1 MIRGD
6 YYLLVF
12 ILIYFGYYYVKFRS
26 EIKIKSITEIK
37 VEFQN
42 DIDFIHT
49 NISFKNWKKGIVSI
63 LWIIIEIIFV
73 VFLLILGIPLLI
85 LKIPLLFLKKIV
97 IYETDNKFEFF
108 KYVILPMSLA
118 YLFIEYSKTVNISDT
133 SVNMIICFG
142 DKIIKL
148 ISEYSIISKALLLIF
163 VVCYVVKL
171 SLKNDTDFI
180 KELFGYFWICIKI
193 IIVALLFILIGGSY
207 VLLLEELKNS
217 SSNLDP
223 YTIIPIFIASCI
235 VTSKIIVRLI
245 VVKSNVKSNNVP
257 MKAKRHS
264 FRTKR
269 KYRRRRTS

>member
-1 MIRGD
+1 MIKGLVW
-6 YYLLVF
+6 LLVF
-12 ILIYFGYYYVKFRS
+12 ILIYFAAYCIKFRDS
-26 EIKIKSITEIK
+26 IRFKSIAVSKAEFQSDIDFFREHISFKSWEKGIKSI
-37 VEFQN
+37 F
-42 DIDFIHT
+42 
-49 NISFKNWKKGIVSI
+49 WI
-63 LWIIIEIIFV
+63 LIASVIV
-73 VFLLILGIPLLI
+73 VFVLTLHLLLLV

-118 YLFIEYSKTVNISDT
+118 YLFIGYSKTVNISDT

-148 ISEYSIISKALLLIF
+148 ISEYSIIPNALFSIL
-163 VVCYVVKL
+163 VVCYVIKL

-180 KELFGYFWICIKI
+180 KELFEFFLIWIKI

-207 VLLLEELKNS
+207 VLLLDEIKNS

-245 VVKSNVKSNNVP
+245 VVKSNNVS
-257 MKAKRHS
+257 MKAKRYPY
-264 FRTKR
+264 RTKR
-269 KYRRRRTS
+269 KYRRRRLA

>member
-1 MIRGD
+1 MIKGD
-6 YYLLVF
+6 YCLLAF
-12 ILIYFGYYYVKFRS
+12 ILIYFVFYYVKFRG

-63 LWIIIEIIFV
+63 CWIIIEIIFV
-73 VFLLILGIPLLI
+73 VFLLILGITLLI
-85 LKIPLLFLKKIV
+85 LKKPLLLLKKIV

-118 YLFIEYSKTVNISDT
+118 YLFIEYSKTVNISNT

-148 ISEYSIISKALLLIF
+148 ISEYSIIPKALLSIF
-163 VVCYVVKL
+163 VVCYVIKW

-180 KELFGYFWICIKI
+180 KELFEYFWNWLKI
-193 IIVALLFILIGGSY
+193 IIVALLFILIVGSY
-207 VLLLEELKNS
+207 VLLLDEIKKF

-245 VVKSNVKSNNVP
+245 VVKSNNVSMKVKDTHLEQKGNIDVGE
-257 MKAKRHS
+257 
-264 FRTKR
+264 
-269 KYRRRRTS
+269 

>member
-6 YYLLVF
+6 YCLLVF
-12 ILIYFGYYYVKFRS
+12 ILIYFGYYYVKFRG

-37 VEFQN
+37 IEFQN

-49 NISFKNWKKGIVSI
+49 KISFKNWKKGIVSI
-63 LWIIIEIIFV
+63 LWIIIAIIFV

-97 IYETDNKFEFF
+97 IYETENKFELF

-148 ISEYSIISKALLLIF
+148 ISEYSIIPKALLLIF
-163 VVCYVVKL
+163 VVCYLVKL

-180 KELFGYFWICIKI
+180 KELFGYFWIWIKI

-207 VLLLEELKNS
+207 VLLLEEIKNS

-245 VVKSNVKSNNVP
+245 VVKSNNVP
-257 MKAKRHS
+257 MKAKRQP

-269 KYRRRRTS
+269 KYRRRRLA

>member
-1 MIRGD
+1 MIKGD
-6 YYLLVF
+6 YCLLAF
-12 ILIYFGYYYVKFRS
+12 ILIYFVFYYVKFRG

-63 LWIIIEIIFV
+63 CWIIIEIIFV

-85 LKIPLLFLKKIV
+85 LKKPLLLLKKIV

-118 YLFIEYSKTVNISDT
+118 YLFIEYSKTVNISNT

-148 ISEYSIISKALLLIF
+148 ISEYSIIPKALLSIF
-163 VVCYVVKL
+163 VVCYVIKW

-180 KELFGYFWICIKI
+180 KELFEYFWNWLKI
-193 IIVALLFILIGGSY
+193 IIVALLFILIVGSY
-207 VLLLEELKNS
+207 VLLLDEIKKFS
-217 SSNLDP
+217 SSLDP

-245 VVKSNVKSNNVP
+245 VVKSNNVSMKVKDTHLEQKGNIDVGE
-257 MKAKRHS
+257 
-264 FRTKR
+264 
-269 KYRRRRTS
+269 

>member
-1 MIRGD
+1 M
-6 YYLLVF
+6 
-12 ILIYFGYYYVKFRS
+12 
-26 EIKIKSITEIK
+26 
-37 VEFQN
+37 
-42 DIDFIHT
+42 
-49 NISFKNWKKGIVSI
+49 SI
-63 LWIIIEIIFV
+63 LLIIIAIIFV
-73 VFLLILGIPLLI
+73 LFLLILDILLLI
-85 LKIPLLFLKKIV
+85 LKIPLLFLNKIV
-97 IYETDNKFEFF
+97 IYETDNKFELF

-148 ISEYSIISKALLLIF
+148 ISEYWIIPNALLFIF
-163 VVCYVVKL
+163 ALCYVVKL
-171 SLKNDTDFI
+171 SLKNDKDFI
-180 KELFGYFWICIKI
+180 NDLFGYFWNWIQI

-207 VLLLEELKNS
+207 VLLLDEIKNS

-245 VVKSNVKSNNVP
+245 VVKSNNVS
-257 MKAKRHS
+257 MKAKRHP

-269 KYRRRRTS
+269 KYRSRRLP